1 MFRSL
6 LSLALAI
13 ALGAIDA
20 VAQTQ
25 DPVEHAKMEAF
36 VDGAV
41 REAMGA
47 EKIAGV
53 SVAVVDRAGVVL
65 ARGYGAAAF
74 EPYRKA
80 DADTLFRVGSI
91 SKTPV
96 WIAIMQLVEEGK
108 LSLDDPINDR
118 LPPSLRIPDEGFHKP
133 ILVRHLMT
141 HTAGFEDSNEDLFVH
156 DPAKL
161 LALDE
166 DLVVHRVHR
175 VREPGTLAVY
185 SNYGA
190 ALAGALVAHIAGE
203 SWPDY
208 AERRILR
215 PLGMATATYREPY
228 PESVAAAR
236 GLPQP
241 MSPEIIAKTT
251 NGFRSHEAMVATGDS
266 GA

>member
-1 MFRSL
+1 
-6 LSLALAI
+6 
-13 ALGAIDA
+13 
-20 VAQTQ
+20 
-25 DPVEHAKMEAF
+25 MEAF

-41 REAMGA
+41 REAMRSDQ
-47 EKIAGV
+47 IAGV
-53 SVAVVDRAGVVL
+53 SVAIVDHAGVVM

-74 EPYRKA
+74 EPYQKV

-141 HTAGFEDSNEDLFVH
+141 HTAGFEDSTEGLFVH

-161 LALDE
+161 LALD
-166 DLVVHRVHR
+166 DYLVAHRVHR

-203 SWPDY
+203 PWQDY

-228 PESVAAAR
+228 PDNVAMAR
-236 GLPQP
+236 GLPAADVAP
-241 MSPEIIAKTT
+241 RFSPRRPTGSPGRRAPIIRNRSNTCRTT
-251 NGFRSHEAMVATGDS
+251 LRPERCRRAPTT
-266 GA
+266 

>member
-118 LPPSLRIPDEGFHKP
+118 LPPSLRIPDEVS
-133 ILVRHLMT
+133 I
-141 HTAGFEDSNEDLFVH
+141 S
-156 DPAKL
+156 
-161 LALDE
+161 
-166 DLVVHRVHR
+166 
-175 VREPGTLAVY
+175 
-185 SNYGA
+185 
-190 ALAGALVAHIAGE
+190 
-203 SWPDY
+203 
-208 AERRILR
+208 
-215 PLGMATATYREPY
+215 
-228 PESVAAAR
+228 
-236 GLPQP
+236 
-241 MSPEIIAKTT
+241 
-251 NGFRSHEAMVATGDS
+251 RSSCAI
-266 GA
+266 